1 MVTKTMGTDQLF
13 LIAEKLS
20 KDFSLLNHGKSSKNG
35 LAIGLEG
42 VLTKEQVTLE
52 IAKLKNLSIDDYIEK
67 TVSPTDDKTRPGAK
81 ALLKKLGLRTI
92 REYERGPLYALEAEM
107 DFGTEFRRIGFI
119 TQDRAVNN
127 GCWGPEHHLE
137 AIKILRDFT
146 RYSIPVVTFIDTPG
160 ADAREEANKNNQ
172 AHTISALIAEMAN
185 VGVPTLGI
193 VIGFG
198 YSGGAIPLAT
208 TNLLMSV
215 RDGVFNTIQPSG
227 LASIA
232 RKYNLSWQECAKY
245 VGVSSYE
252 LYSRGYMDAI
262 IDFAPGEK
270 GDTLINFKKAIV
282 SGILSIESAVAEFVL
297 NNKYIFEHSRRSIFR
312 YLSPSEVQV
321 NLQKVSHLHLG
332 HTPTQQNNVFGV
344 ANRYS
349 RYLNLRKKVTSMR
362 IENYGRLA
370 FQEAPKG
377 EFDERNEKERKA
389 AFFKWLQ
396 DPDKVIYDEMLHKTW
411 KVFENRQED
420 RYEEKSRFTR
430 LFLGDPQKKFEK
442 ATEELNFVYGFYLYN
457 LWKSDAHSNFLS
469 LIKYLRNIKEQ
480 KYLFQNKDIKDPLKF
495 AQLIKERLTPLG
507 VFISENL
514 SYEADKVLSL
524 FLTGK
529 ASKESAQSV
538 LASELNIIISNVEL
552 YEPNRF
558 SGVKF
563 STELNNEIKTKSS
576 SRKISFNRKLLEES
590 LASVIQLDSAAELS
604 LDPKDRTILDVIT
617 EDDIREGFIN
627 VCENFLLFDSIY
639 DDIVENL
646 LSIAK
651 EANAFK
657 VISKESV
664 KKLLDSGLASASK
677 EIASKDASSTLSEAE
692 RVKALRD
699 QFSKWLMFFIHHAK
713 CGVYLNSLEEWK
725 KLAFPRLSDTLF
737 VIITFFFE
745 KILPE
750 YFQSEIKLK
759 PFEGRISPKSI
770 GPKKDFWNRIS
781 IAYNDLLIQEVLAE
795 EKKQRK
801 TTVQA
806 FINTFFSDFEYH
818 KDNNL
823 MTANPVDFPGF
834 RLAIEQALAKGITPC
849 GVVTGIGRFKS
860 DKIRH
865 RVGVVISN
873 LDFQAGA
880 FDMASG
886 EKFCKLLVDCAIR
899 RLPVVCFISSG
910 GMQTKE
916 GAGAL
921 FSMAIIN
928 DRITRFVR
936 DNDLPIIV
944 FGFGDCT
951 GGAQA
956 SFVTHPCVQTYYLS
970 GTNMPFAGQIVV
982 PSYLPSTATLSNYLS
997 RKEGAMRG
1005 LVKTPFSSSL
1015 DTKLQEIDP
1024 NIPVPKETIEDVF
1037 VRIMKGSL
1045 VSQEDIQI
1053 KWNDMSLI
1061 RQTQRVLIHA
1071 RGCTAVKLIRKAQEA
1086 EIQVVLVQSDPD
1098 MDSVAAGMMGSN
1110 DLLVCIGGNTPD
1122 ESYLNAMSVIK
1133 IAEHEECDS
1142 LHPGI
1147 GFLSENSQFAEY
1159 CRNHSINFIG
1169 PSVYSMEMMG
1179 NKSNAIHTALKLKIP
1194 VVPGSHG
1201 ILTGSDFAASV
1212 ADQIGYP
1219 VLIKAV
1225 HGGGGKGIQVVRRPE
1240 DIHEIFHQLTAEARS
1255 AFGNGDVYLEKFITS
1270 LRHIEVQ
1277 LLRDTHK
1284 NTKVLGLRDCSV
1296 QRNNQKLIEESG
1308 STTLPL
1314 EFEQQVYAYTEAIAN
1329 EINYVGAGTV
1339 EFIFDLVNHC
1349 IYFMEMNTR
1358 LQVEHPVTELV
1369 SGVDIVRKQFEIA
1382 SGKSIADITPGKNG
1396 YAMEVRV
1403 NAEKVKISDNGSIQ
1417 FIPNP
1422 GEVTEYFM
1430 PNEPGVEIISTI
1442 AKGKKV
1448 TPFYDSMVVQ
1458 IICHGNKRE
1467 DTIDKMIAY
1476 LDKVKI
1482 EGICTN
1488 IALIKRILND
1498 ETFRGGVYDTGFL
1511 PKFLANIDA
1520 KALIK
1525 EIEFKAD
1532 VREQVLD
1539 VAALRIPESNEIKV
1553 VSPSTGIFYLTPTPS
1568 EPPFVKVGARIKTD
1582 QTICLLEAMK
1592 LFTRVNLETF
1602 NTDSGEIYPKI
1613 KEYEVTRVNKTTGQ
1627 QVNVGDLLFVLR
1639 PLESN
1644 VLEAAPQKLE
1654 VKN

>member
-1 MVTKTMGTDQLF
+1 MGTDQLF

-20 KDFSLLNHGKSSKNG
+20 KDFSLFPQ
-35 LAIGLEG
+35 IGDGTGRASVRLQG
-42 VLTKEQVTLE
+42 VLGKDQIAAE
-52 IAKLKNLSIDDYIEK
+52 IAKLKKLDIDSYIEK
-67 TVSPTDDKTRPGAK
+67 TVSPTDDKSRPGAK
-81 ALLKKLGLRTI
+81 ALLKKLGLRVI
-92 REYERGPLYALEAEM
+92 REYEKGPLYAVEAEM
-107 DFGTEFRRIGFI
+107 DFGHEFRRVGFI

-127 GCWGPEHHLE
+127 GCWGPEHHWE
-137 AIKILRDFT
+137 AVRILRDFA
-146 RYSIPVVTFIDTPG
+146 RYSIPLVTFIDTPG

-172 AHTISALIAEMAN
+172 AHSISALIAEMAN
-185 VGVPTLGI
+185 VGLPTLGI

-252 LYSRGYMDAI
+252 LHEQGYLDAI

-270 GDTLINFKKAIV
+270 GDTLMNFKKAIV
-282 SGILSIESAVAEFVL
+282 SGILSIESVVIDFVR

-312 YLSPSEVQV
+312 FLNPSEEQI
-321 NLQKVSHLHLG
+321 NLQKVSHLNLG

-344 ANRYS
+344 ANRYL

-370 FQEAPKG
+370 FQEVPKG
-377 EFDERNEKERKA
+377 EFEERSEKERKA

-396 DPDKVIYDEMLHKTW
+396 DPDKVIYDDLLNKTW

-420 RYEEKSRFTR
+420 RYEEKGRFTR
-430 LFLGDPQKKFEK
+430 LFLGDPQKKFDK
-442 ATEELNFVYGFYLYN
+442 AIEELNFVYGFYLYN
-457 LWKSDAHSNFLS
+457 LWKSDSHSNFLS
-469 LIKYLRNIKEQ
+469 LIKFLRNFEEQ
-480 KYLFQNKDIKDPLKF
+480 KHLFQNKNIKHPTELTK
-495 AQLIKERLTPLG
+495 LIKEGLTPLG
-507 VFISENL
+507 AFINENI

-524 FLTGK
+524 FIIGK
-529 ASKESAQSV
+529 ASRENAQAV
-538 LASELNIIISNVEL
+538 LATELNAIITNTDL
-552 YEPNRF
+552 YDPKRF
-558 SGVKF
+558 MGVKF
-563 STELNNEIKTKSS
+563 STELNNEIRNRATTN
-576 SRKISFNRKLLEES
+576 RTSFNRKLLEEALPNLIQKSS
-590 LASVIQLDSAAELS
+590 LDGASLDS
-604 LDPKDRTILDVIT
+604 KDRTILDVLI
-617 EDDIREGFIN
+617 DDDVREGFIK
-627 VCENFLLFDSIY
+627 VCHNFLLFDSIY
-639 DDIVENL
+639 NNIVANL

-651 EANAFK
+651 EANSFK
-657 VISKESV
+657 VLSKESV
-664 KKLLDSGLASASK
+664 KNLLDSALHSAAL
-677 EIASKDASSTLSEAE
+677 EIASKDATEGNEAE
-692 RVKALRD
+692 RVKAFRD
-699 QFSKWLMFFIHHAK
+699 QFSKWLLYFIHHNK
-713 CGVYLNSLEEWK
+713 CGAYLNSLEEWK

-745 KILPE
+745 RILPE

-759 PFEGRISPKSI
+759 HYEGKINPKSI

-781 IAYNDLLIQEVLAE
+781 IAYNDLLIQEVLND

-806 FINTFFSDFEYH
+806 FINTFFSDFDYH

-823 MTANPVDFPGF
+823 MTANPVEFPGF
-834 RLAIEQALAKGITPC
+834 RLAIEQALSKGITPC

-880 FDMASG
+880 FDMASA

-956 SFVTHPCVQTYYLS
+956 SFVTHPCVQTYYLT

-982 PSYLPSTATLSNYLS
+982 PSYLPSTSTLSNYLS
-997 RKEGAMRG
+997 RKEGAMKG

-1045 VSQEDIQI
+1045 ITQEDIQI
-1053 KWNDMSLI
+1053 KWNEMSLI
-1061 RQTQRVLIHA
+1061 RPVKRVLIHA
-1071 RGCTAVKLIRKAQEA
+1071 RGCTAVKLIRKAQA
-1086 EIQVVLVQSDPD
+1086 NGIQVILVQSDPD
-1098 MDSVAAGMMGSN
+1098 MDSVAASMIVGN
-1110 DLLVCIGGNTPD
+1110 DHLVCIGGNTPD

-1133 IAEHEECDS
+1133 IAEHEEVDS

-1179 NKSNAIHTALKLKIP
+1179 NKSNAINTALKLKIP

-1201 ILTGSDFAASV
+1201 VLTGSDLAASV

-1225 HGGGGKGIQVVRRPE
+1225 HGGGGKGIQVVRKPE
-1240 DIHEIFHQLTAEARS
+1240 EIHEIFHQLTAEAKS
-1255 AFGNGDVYLEKFITS
+1255 AFGNGDVYLEKYITS

-1284 NTKVLGLRDCSV
+1284 NAKVLGLRDCSV

-1314 EFEQQVYAYTEAIAN
+1314 DFEQQVYAYTEAIAN

-1358 LQVEHPVTELV
+1358 LQVEHPVTEAV
-1369 SGVDIVRKQFEIA
+1369 SGVDIVSKQFEIA
-1382 SGKSIADITPGKNG
+1382 SGKSIADIVPAKNG
-1396 YAMEVRV
+1396 YAMEVRI
-1403 NAEKVKISDNGSIQ
+1403 NAEKVKISDTGKIQ

-1422 GEVTEYFM
+1422 GEVTEYVM
-1430 PNEPGVEIISTI
+1430 PEEAGVEIISTI
-1442 AKGKKV
+1442 AKGKRV
-1448 TPFYDSMVVQ
+1448 TPYYDSMVVQ

-1467 DTIDKMIAY
+1467 DTIEKMIKY
-1476 LDKVKI
+1476 LDRVVI
-1482 EGICTN
+1482 QGICTN
-1488 IALIKRILND
+1488 ISLIKRILKD

-1511 PKFLANIDA
+1511 PKFLAGIDA
-1520 KALIK
+1520 KALIH
-1525 EIEFKAD
+1525 EIESNSGIVEQKLDIKA
-1532 VREQVLD
+1532 LK
-1539 VAALRIPESNEIKV
+1539 IPESNEIKV
-1553 VSPSTGIFYLTPTPS
+1553 VSPSTGIFYLTPNPA
-1568 EPPFVKVGARIKTD
+1568 EPAFVKVGGRINTK
-1582 QTICLLEAMK
+1582 QTMCLLEAMK
-1592 LFTRVNLETF
+1592 LFTPVTLESF
-1602 NTDSGEIYPKI
+1602 NSETGEIYPSDI
-1613 KEYEVTRVNKTTGQ
+1613 EYEVTRVNKTTGQ
-1627 QVNVGDLLFVLR
+1627 QVNVGDLLFVIR
-1639 PLESN
+1639 PLEG
-1644 VLEAAPQKLE
+1644 VIREKTPQLQEASH
-1654 VKN
+1654 